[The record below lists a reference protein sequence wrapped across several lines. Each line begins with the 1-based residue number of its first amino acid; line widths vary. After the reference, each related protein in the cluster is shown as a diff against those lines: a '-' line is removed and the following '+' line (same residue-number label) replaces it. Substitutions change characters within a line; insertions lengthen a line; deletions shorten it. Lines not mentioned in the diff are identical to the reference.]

1 MNARALT
8 LTLMLVLS
16 TFSTVFVPQPT
27 AVLTETNEPL
37 LAGNTTDCG
46 TNASNVSFEV
56 EAYQPVWNRH
66 DTVSAFLDTYCGVW
80 WKTYRVNWLL
90 VSQDNSSLIDSGQST
105 FITNNSS
112 VTYHP
117 NHTDHFNEVDVHFPY
132 METGNYSISGD
143 FYVLDN
149 TTWTWLANV
158 SNTFQV
164 NGTNTTTACGY
175 NDTLVSME
183 TDVSS
188 NFYYEGASVYAW
200 SDIECPV
207 LGTPYGYSWEIYDQ
221 NSSAVFQSGSTNFTA
236 TWQNVHLFTDGS
248 GIYHDINLAFH
259 NLTDGVYTL
268 STMLNA
274 GNGSYVDSANL
285 TFQVWANNSG
295 GGNQT
300 NTGCGYNA
308 SSFSLSSWYSPSP
321 VYDGDTLNAT
331 VYTNCNLLNTTMSL
345 WYGISNSTTW
355 LASGN
360 WTYTATSLSDMHH
373 IEVANVP
380 AGTYELTVDAYYGS
394 NYTSLMSYNTTITVL
409 ANNSGGGNQTN
420 TGCGYDVNY
429 TMLMAYTAV
438 QMYEGDEFVS
448 WISTYCDL
456 INTSMWIHAYIYD
469 ESQSVVANT
478 SMFWTPTASTGISD
492 NWNVTGLVAGNYT
505 FTATLYAYPG
515 SSVTVET
522 DTVSF
527 TVYPVTNNSGCGY
540 DSNYTAVY
548 AYSWQSIFNVGNM
561 FESTVN
567 SYCNLLGS
575 TTMIEWT
582 VYYPSNWTIVAQGN
596 TSWYVNS
603 TSDSLTVNHAAF
615 DAGNYAFLAK
625 LSVWDNNG
633 PGWNFIT
640 DSVYNFSYVA
650 SNGNVSSGQLDI
662 DTNANNFFTGDTI
675 EVAYES
681 TELIIGETYNL
692 AWSVYDE
699 NQIVVDSG
707 NWSWLAYT
715 NTSLEWLNYTVD
727 GAPISAGGYCFVG
740 ILYHVDA
747 NYSTTWIAQD
757 DTCVHVYTNS
767 TGGGGNQTNTGCG
780 YWANATTMTATV
792 AGYPSEGDD
801 LGVMVNLQCL
811 VLGATGELN
820 HNLWYTSPTGTLSFV
835 DMGSQSWNIT
845 TTTDSFYFEWD
856 NVMNG
861 TYTLELFLNYTT
873 ANSSVYVT
881 HTTLSL
887 TVPSQDSDLDGI
899 SDMNDNCPYNANP
912 NQEDLDNDGVGD
924 ECDPDGDGDGVNNS
938 MDDFP
943 ADPTEWM
950 DSDNDG
956 VGDNADNC
964 PNVANTDQSDADN
977 NSIGDA
983 CDTNSGGNGNNTNTN
998 TPPVIAGVT
1007 ISPNMPQ
1014 SDDNL
1019 TCMYTTFDAD
1029 GDSVTTTVVWK
1040 VNGNTIASGTDT
1052 LSIGYAVGDE
1062 VQCVVSGS
1070 DGQAPGNTDSDTV
1083 TILPSVSDVD
1093 DGTGNGLPALGSV
1106 GTLLA
1111 IAIGVSLTRRDEE

>member
-1 MNARALT
+1 MNARVLT

-27 AVLTETNEPL
+27 AVLTEANEPL

-66 DTVSAFLDTYCGVW
+66 DTVSAFLDTYCGLW
-80 WKTYRVNWLL
+80 WYYYRVDWVL
-90 VSQDNSSLIDSGQST
+90 VSQDNSSIIDFGQSM
-105 FITNNSS
+105 FNTNNSS

-132 METGNYSISGD
+132 METGNYSLSGE
-143 FYVLDN
+143 FYILGN
-149 TTWTWLANV
+149 NNTWTWLANV
-158 SNTFQV
+158 SDTFQV

-207 LGTPYGYSWEIYDQ
+207 LGTPYEYSWELYDQ

-236 TWQNVHLFTDGS
+236 TWQNVDLFTDGS

-259 NLTDGVYTL
+259 NLTEGVYTL

-274 GNGSYVDSANL
+274 SNGSYVDSANL
-285 TFQVWANNSG
+285 TLQVW
-295 GGNQT
+295 
-300 NTGCGYNA
+300 
-308 SSFSLSSWYSPSP
+308 
-321 VYDGDTLNAT
+321 
-331 VYTNCNLLNTTMSL
+331 
-345 WYGISNSTTW
+345 
-355 LASGN
+355 
-360 WTYTATSLSDMHH
+360 
-373 IEVANVP
+373 
-380 AGTYELTVDAYYGS
+380 
-394 NYTSLMSYNTTITVL
+394 

-456 INTSMWIHAYIYD
+456 INTSMWIHASIHD

-478 SMFWTPTASTGISD
+478 SIFWTPTTSTGISD
-492 NWNVTGLVAGNYT
+492 NWNVSGLVAGNYT
-505 FTATLYAYPG
+505 FSATLYAYPG

-522 DTVSF
+522 DSVNF
-527 TVYPVTNNSGCGY
+527 TVYPVNNNSGCGY

-596 TSWYVNS
+596 TSWSVNS

-615 DAGNYAFLAK
+615 DEGNYAFMAK

-640 DSVYNFSYVA
+640 DSVYNFSYVDN
-650 SNGNVSSGQLDI
+650 NGNLSSGELDI
-662 DTNANNFFTGDTI
+662 DTNANNFSTGDTI

-681 TELIIGETYNL
+681 TELIIGETYHL

-699 NQIVVDSG
+699 NQNVVDFG

-715 NTSLEWLNYTVD
+715 NTSLDWLNYTVD

-740 ILYHVDA
+740 ILYHTDA

-757 DTCVHVYTNS
+757 DTCVYVFTNS
-767 TGGGGNQTNTGCG
+767 TGGGGNNTNTGCG

-801 LGVMVNLQCL
+801 FGVMVNLQCL
-811 VLGATGELN
+811 VLGETGELT
-820 HNLWYTSPTGTLSFV
+820 HYLWYTSPTGTLSFV
-835 DMGSQSWNIT
+835 DMDSQSWNIT
-845 TTTDSFYFEWD
+845 TTTDSFYVEWD

-873 ANSSVYVT
+873 PNSYVYVT

-912 NQEDLDNDGVGD
+912 NQADLDNDGVGD

-956 VGDNADNC
+956 VGDNSDNC

-983 CDTNSGGNGNNTNTN
+983 CETNTGGNGNNTNIN

-1007 ISPNMPQ
+1007 ISPTMPQ

-1019 TCMYTTFDAD
+1019 TCMYTTFDAE
-1029 GDSVTTTVVWK
+1029 GDTVTTTVVWK

-1052 LSIGYAVGDE
+1052 ISSGYAVGDE

-1083 TILPSVSDVD
+1083 TILPTVSDID

-1111 IAIGVSLTRRDEE
+1111 IAIGVGLTRRDHE

>member
-27 AVLTETNEPL
+27 AVLTEANEPL

-56 EAYQPVWNRH
+56 EAYQPVWNRY

-80 WKTYRVNWLL
+80 WETYRVDWLL
-90 VSQDNSSLIDSGQST
+90 VSQDNNSLIDYGQST
-105 FITNNSS
+105 FTTNNSS

-117 NHTDHFNEVDVHFPY
+117 NHTDHFNEVDVHFHY
-132 METGNYSISGD
+132 MDTGNYSLSGD

-183 TDVSS
+183 TDISS
-188 NFYYEGASVYAW
+188 NYYIEGASAYPW

-207 LGTPYGYSWEIYDQ
+207 LGTPYGYSWELFDQ
-221 NSSAVFQSGSTNFTA
+221 NSSAVFQTGSSNFTA
-236 TWQNVHLFTDGS
+236 TWQNVHLFADGS
-248 GIYHDINLAFH
+248 GIYHDINLAIH
-259 NLTDGVYTL
+259 NLTEGVYTL
-268 STMLNA
+268 STVLTLS
-274 GNGSYVDSANL
+274 NGSYVDSANL
-285 TFQVWANNSG
+285 TFW
-295 GGNQT
+295 
-300 NTGCGYNA
+300 
-308 SSFSLSSWYSPSP
+308 
-321 VYDGDTLNAT
+321 
-331 VYTNCNLLNTTMSL
+331 
-345 WYGISNSTTW
+345 
-355 LASGN
+355 
-360 WTYTATSLSDMHH
+360 
-373 IEVANVP
+373 
-380 AGTYELTVDAYYGS
+380 
-394 NYTSLMSYNTTITVL
+394 VL

-420 TGCGYDVNY
+420 T
-429 TMLMAYTAV
+429 
-438 QMYEGDEFVS
+438 
-448 WISTYCDL
+448 
-456 INTSMWIHAYIYD
+456 
-469 ESQSVVANT
+469 
-478 SMFWTPTASTGISD
+478 
-492 NWNVTGLVAGNYT
+492 
-505 FTATLYAYPG
+505 
-515 SSVTVET
+515 
-522 DTVSF
+522 
-527 TVYPVTNNSGCGY
+527 GCGY

-567 SYCNLLGS
+567 SYCNLLGT

-582 VYYPSNWTIVAQGN
+582 VHYPSNWTIVAQGN

-625 LSVWDNNG
+625 LSVWDTNG
-633 PGWNFIT
+633 AGWNFIT
-640 DSVYNFSYVA
+640 DSVYNFSYVDN
-650 SNGNVSSGQLDI
+650 NGNLSSGGLDI

-681 TELIIGETYNL
+681 TELIIGEMYNL

-699 NQIVVDSG
+699 NQNVVDSG

-747 NYSTTWIAQD
+747 NYSATWIAQD

-767 TGGGGNQTNTGCG
+767 TGGGGNNTSQTQLDCTNLDNNATIDGEVVIYNVSSQYGQDDEVRAFIEVCWTPTNVSMWYEVWLNHTTTNTMVQDWSAQGSG
-780 YWANATTMTATV
+780 NF
-792 AGYPSEGDD
+792 PS
-801 LGVMVNLQCL
+801 
-811 VLGATGELN
+811 
-820 HNLWYTSPTGTLSFV
+820 W
-835 DMGSQSWNIT
+835 SQSVEYGPGHIAFPMRDLYPTAGAWDLQI
-845 TTTDSFYFEWD
+845 DSLPYG
-856 NVMNG
+856 G
-861 TYTLELFLNYTT
+861 TYCFEARLKVFDTTYGAFFVTDHDGPMCFLVA
-873 ANSSVYVT
+873 ANST
-881 HTTLSL
+881 GGNNTTN
-887 TVPSQDSDLDGI
+887 DSDNDGV
-899 SDMNDNCPYNANP
+899 SDDVDNCPYNANP

-938 MDDFP
+938 VDDFP
-943 ADPTEWM
+943 ADPAEWM
-950 DSDNDG
+950 DSDNDD
-956 VGDNADNC
+956 VGDNSDNC
-964 PNVANTDQSDADN
+964 PNVANADQSDADN
-977 NSIGDA
+977 NGIGDA
-983 CDTNSGGNGNNTNTN
+983 CDSNTGGNGNNTNTN

-1019 TCMYTTFDAD
+1019 TCMYTTFDAE
-1029 GDSVTTTVVWK
+1029 GDTVTATVVWK
-1040 VNGNTIASGTDT
+1040 VNGNIIASGTDT

-1062 VQCVVSGS
+1062 VECVVSGS

-1083 TILPSVSDVD
+1083 TILPTVSDVD

-1111 IAIGVSLTRRDEE
+1111 VAIGVGLARRQDE

>member
-16 TFSTVFVPQPT
+16 TFSTVFAPHPT

-56 EAYQPVWNRH
+56 EANQPVWNRH

-132 METGNYSISGD
+132 METGNYSISGE

-158 SNTFQV
+158 SDTFQV
-164 NGTNTTTACGY
+164 NSTDSTTACGY
-175 NDTLVSME
+175 NDTHVSLD

-188 NFYYEGASVYAW
+188 HLYIEGASAYPW

-207 LGTPYGYSWEIYDQ
+207 LGTPYAFGWELYNQ
-221 NSSAVFQSGSTNFTA
+221 NTSSVFHSGSENFTA
-236 TWQNVHLFTDGS
+236 TWSSVHLITDGS
-248 GIYHDINLAFH
+248 GIFHDINLAIH
-259 NLTDGVYTL
+259 NLTEGVYTL
-268 STMLNA
+268 STMLTLS
-274 GNGSYVDSANL
+274 NGSYVDSANL
-285 TFQVWANNSG
+285 TFGV
-295 GGNQT
+295 
-300 NTGCGYNA
+300 
-308 SSFSLSSWYSPSP
+308 
-321 VYDGDTLNAT
+321 V
-331 VYTNCNLLNTTMSL
+331 
-345 WYGISNSTTW
+345 
-355 LASGN
+355 
-360 WTYTATSLSDMHH
+360 
-373 IEVANVP
+373 
-380 AGTYELTVDAYYGS
+380 
-394 NYTSLMSYNTTITVL
+394 

-469 ESQSVVANT
+469 ESQNVVANT
-478 SMFWTPTASTGISD
+478 SMFWTPTTSNGISD
-492 NWNVTGLVAGNYT
+492 NWNVSGLTAGNYT
-505 FTATLYAYPG
+505 FSATLYAYPG

-522 DTVSF
+522 DTVNF
-527 TVYPVTNNSGCGY
+527 TVYPVNNNSGCGY

-650 SNGNVSSGQLDI
+650 NNGNLSNGQLDI
-662 DTNANNFFTGDTI
+662 DTNAYNFSTGDTI
-675 EVAYES
+675 EVTYES

-699 NQIVVDSG
+699 NQNVVDSG

-740 ILYHVDA
+740 ILYHVDT

-757 DTCVHVYTNS
+757 DTCVYVFTNS
-767 TGGGGNQTNTGCG
+767 TGGGGNQTSPTGCG
-780 YWANATTMTATV
+780 DNLSQTTVYAAVTS
-792 AGYPSEGDD
+792 GYPSEGE
-801 LGVMVNLQCL
+801 NLSMTVFFQCL
-811 VLGATGELN
+811 VLDATADFTYHVWFSG
-820 HNLWYTSPTGTLSFV
+820 P
-835 DMGSQSWNIT
+835 
-845 TTTDSFYFEWD
+845 
-856 NVMNG
+856 NG
-861 TYTLELFLNYTT
+861 TSWLVDSGTDTWNVSITNDSVQLQWENLANGSYMVQLYVNYTVDG
-873 ANSSVYVT
+873 ASVYGSSGSVT
-881 HTTLSL
+881 L
-887 TVPSQDSDLDGI
+887 TVPGIDSDGDGM
-899 SDMNDNCPYNANP
+899 SDMNDNCPFNANS
-912 NQEDLDNDGVGD
+912 NQSDQDNDGAGD
-924 ECDPDGDGDGVNNS
+924 LCDSDLDGDGVNNTS
-938 MDDFP
+938 DAFP
-943 ADPTEWM
+943 YDPTEWA
-950 DSDNDG
+950 DSDVDG
-956 VGDNADNC
+956 VGDNSDNC
-964 PNVANTDQSDADN
+964 PLVQNSDQSDADN

-1029 GDSVTTTVVWK
+1029 GDTVTTTVVWK
-1040 VNGNTIASGTDT
+1040 VKGNTVASGTDT
-1052 LSIGYAVGDE
+1052 LSSGYAVGDE
-1062 VQCVVSGS
+1062 VQCVVTGS
-1070 DGQAPGNTDSDTV
+1070 DGQAPGNIDSDTV
-1083 TILPSVSDVD
+1083 KILPTVSDID

-1111 IAIGVSLTRRDEE
+1111 IAIGVGLTRRDED